1 MLRKSVVVLLKIK
14 NTSVFVILILCSV
27 LVLINGFSQV
37 TTAPIKNK
45 LLDVDDHVKQRV
57 VIQFLSD
64 EKSSIDEIKNRLK
77 SIYGE
82 DVVDVN
88 QVAGPDERQAW
99 TLDKRLRQRIVIQ
112 FLTAEKVCATEIFER
127 LKNVYGDCIPS
138 SSVQRWA
145 KQFRDGRTSVG
156 NKQRPKA

>member
-1 MLRKSVVVLLKIK
+1 MIKNAYVDLLKLQYI
-14 NTSVFVILILCSV
+14 SVCIILTLTSV
-27 LVLINGFSQV
+27 LVLINGV
-37 TTAPIKNK
+37 NHDITAPKRNK
-45 LLDVDDHVKQRV
+45 MFDVDDHVKQRV
-57 VIQFLSD
+57 VIQFLSE
-64 EKSSIDEIKNRLK
+64 EKSSMDEIQNRLK

-88 QVAGPDERQAW
+88 QVASPDERQAW
-99 TLDKRLRQRIVIQ
+99 TLDRRLKERIIIQ

-127 LKNVYGDCIPS
+127 LKNVYGDCIPPS
-138 SSVQRWA
+138 TVQRWA

>member
-1 MLRKSVVVLLKIK
+1 MIKNANVDFLKIQHISVYVILMLSVV
-14 NTSVFVILILCSV
+14 
-27 LVLINGFSQV
+27 LVRINGVSQDITV
-37 TTAPIKNK
+37 PRRNK
-45 LLDVDDHVKQRV
+45 MFDVDDHVKQRV
-57 VIQFLSD
+57 VIQFLSE
-64 EKSSIDEIKNRLK
+64 EKSSMDEIKNRLQ

-88 QVAGPDERQAW
+88 QIASPDERQAW
-99 TLDKRLRQRIVIQ
+99 TLDKRLKERIIIQ

-138 SSVQRWA
+138 STVQRWA